1 MKSLLFAVVLAAIA
15 CTSCQKVME
24 VFDGRPLPPG
34 VDSNK
39 YITKDTGCAVIAQ
52 SGSFFTEEPRS
63 QISGFRKVINPST
76 GKVDSLISSN
86 GGLFEIDSF
95 FYAFEHSGDT
105 LVHVSGIVKTYNRAN
120 DMHLWQFETANE
132 INYDVHLDALGRVY
146 QTGYS
151 LMGGIHFNY
160 DHGKLVSLD
169 IPLNGV
175 PFDHVFF
182 SYDDHDNLTKIFQGD
197 NKNNVTYTFEY
208 NLSHA
213 ALSQI
218 YTPTAPYDLFEIM
231 GWIPIAPHNLRTRA
245 RVVRHDTNPELP
257 PETVLSDIIYSNH
270 KLNEFN
276 ALKQFDAHVPSIDYD
291 VTVQNTLECSINR
304 SGHLPN

>member
-1 MKSLLFAVVLAAIA
+1 MKSLLFVVVLAAIA

-105 LVHVSGIVKTYNRAN
+105 LEHVSGIVKTYNRVN

-132 INYDVHLDALGRVY
+132 INYHVHLDALGRVY

-197 NKNNVTYTFEY
+197 NNNNVTYTFEY
-208 NLSHA
+208 NLEDFM
-213 ALSQI
+213 L
-218 YTPTAPYDLFEIM
+218 
-231 GWIPIAPHNLRTRA
+231 
-245 RVVRHDTNPELP
+245 
-257 PETVLSDIIYSNH
+257 
-270 KLNEFN
+270 
-276 ALKQFDAHVPSIDYD
+276 
-291 VTVQNTLECSINR
+291 
-304 SGHLPN
+304 